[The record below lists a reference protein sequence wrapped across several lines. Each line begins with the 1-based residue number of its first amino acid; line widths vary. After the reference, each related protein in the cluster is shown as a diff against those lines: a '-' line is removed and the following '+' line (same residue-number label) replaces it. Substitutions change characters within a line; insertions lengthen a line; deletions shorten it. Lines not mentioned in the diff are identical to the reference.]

1 MIRRDQPEEI
11 QMVLIQLVNGLMEGM
26 TLFLIASGL
35 TLIFGVTRIINFA
48 HGSFYMLGA
57 FLTYE
62 LVPLI
67 APGTLWGFF
76 VAVAVS
82 AAAVSALG
90 VLFETTVL
98 RRIYGKDGILQL
110 IVTVALVLIIR
121 DLVRMTWGANSVSVQ
136 MPDAL
141 MGALVAGNTYFPL
154 FPIAIF
160 AAGLTVV
167 FAMIWVIYFTRAGI
181 LLRAGT
187 DDRGMVALL
196 GVNEKL
202 IFTAVFAAGAFLA
215 GLAGGLSAPYGEV
228 NYLLDTTVIVS
239 AFIVCVIG
247 GLGNLYGA
255 LAGALVVGVTKAMG
269 VMYFPRLSMV
279 LIFLIMAAVLI
290 ARSMGRQGGP
300 AR

>member
-1 MIRRDQPEEI
+1 MFW
-11 QMVLIQLVNGLMEGM
+11 IQLVNGLMEGM

-48 HGSFYMLGA
+48 HGSLYMLGA

-67 APGTLWGFF
+67 APGSLWGFF
-76 VAVAVS
+76 
-82 AAAVSALG
+82 AAVLVAGAVVSVLG
-90 VLFETTVL
+90 VVFEMAAL
-98 RRIYGKDGILQL
+98 RRIYGADGLMQL
-110 IVTVALVLIIR
+110 IVTVALVLILR
-121 DLVRMTWGANSVSVQ
+121 DAVRMIWGPNSLSVP
-136 MPDAL
+136 MPGAL
-141 MGALVAGNTYFPL
+141 MGALQIGGNYVPL
-154 FPIAIF
+154 FPIAVF
-160 AAGLTVV
+160 LAGLVV
-167 FAMIWVIYFTRAGI
+167 VAAMIWGIYFTRAGI

-187 DDRGMVALL
+187 DDRGMVALC

-228 NYLLDTTVIVS
+228 NHLLDTTVIVS

-255 LAGALVVGVTKAMG
+255 LAGALVVGVTKAIG

-279 LIFLIMAAVLI
+279 LIFLIMALVLI
-290 ARSMGRQGGP
+290 ARSMGRQGGGV
-300 AR
+300 R

>member
-1 MIRRDQPEEI
+1 ML
-11 QMVLIQLVNGLMEGM
+11 LIQLVNGLMEGM

-48 HGSFYMLGA
+48 HGSLYMVGA
-57 FLTYE
+57 YLAYTF
-62 LVPLI
+62 VPLI
-67 APGTLWGFF
+67 APGTMWGFL
-76 VAVAVS
+76 AAAL
-82 AAAVSALG
+82 AAAVIVSVLG
-90 VLFETTVL
+90 VIFEMLVL
-98 RRIYGKDGILQL
+98 RRIYGADGLMQL
-110 IVTVALVLIIR
+110 LVTVALVLIIR
-121 DLVRMTWGANSVSVQ
+121 DLVRMTWGANSVTVP

-141 MGALVAGNTYFPL
+141 MGAIVIGDNYFPM

-160 AAGLTVV
+160 VAGLVV
-167 FAMIWVIYFTRAGI
+167 VLAMIYVIYFTRAGI
-181 LLRAGT
+181 MLRAGT

-202 IFTAVFAAGAFLA
+202 IFTSVFAAGAFLA
-215 GLAGGLSAPYGEV
+215 GLAGALAAPYGDV
-228 NYLLDTTVIVS
+228 NHLLDTTIIVT

-255 LAGALVVGVTKAMG
+255 LAAAMVVGLTKAIG

-279 LIFLIMAAVLI
+279 LIFLIMAAVLT
-290 ARSMGRQGGP
+290 ARSLGRQGGP

>member
-1 MIRRDQPEEI
+1 MI
-11 QMVLIQLVNGLMEGM
+11 LIQLVNGLMEGM

-48 HGSFYMLGA
+48 HGSLYMLGA
-57 FLTYE
+57 FLTYTF
-62 LVPLI
+62 VPLV

-76 VAVAVS
+76 AAVAVS
-82 AAAVSALG
+82 AAMVSALG
-90 VLFETTVL
+90 ILFEMGAL
-98 RRIYGKDGILQL
+98 RRIYGKDSLLQL

-121 DLVRMTWGANSVSVQ
+121 DVVRMIWGANSVSVQ

-141 MGALVAGNTYFPL
+141 MGALVIGDNYFPL

-160 AAGLTVV
+160 VAGLVV
-167 FAMIWVIYFTRAGI
+167 VLAMIWVIYFTRAGI

-228 NYLLDTTVIVS
+228 NYLLDTTIIVS

-255 LAGALVVGVTKAMG
+255 LAGALVVGVTKAIG

>member
-1 MIRRDQPEEI
+1 
-11 QMVLIQLVNGLMEGM
+11 MVLIQFVNGLMEGM

-35 TLIFGVTRIINFA
+35 TLIFGVSRIINFA
-48 HGSFYMLGA
+48 HGSLYMLGA

-62 LVPLI
+62 LVQII

-76 VAVAVS
+76 ASVIVGAAMVS
-82 AAAVSALG
+82 LIG
-90 VLFETTVL
+90 VLFEVTAL
-98 RRIYGKDGILQL
+98 RRIYGADGLMQL
-110 IVTVALVLIIR
+110 IVTIALVLIVR
-121 DLVRMTWGANSVSVQ
+121 DVVRMIWGPNSITVP

-141 MGALVAGNTYFPL
+141 AGAIVIGENYFPL
-154 FPIAIF
+154 FPIVVF
-160 AAGLTVV
+160 AAGLVIV
-167 FAMIWVIYFTRAGI
+167 LAMVWVIYFTRAGI

-187 DDRGMVALL
+187 DDRGMAALL
-196 GVNEKL
+196 GINERM

-228 NYLLDTTVIVS
+228 NHLLDTTVIVS

-255 LAGALVVGVTKAMG
+255 LAGALVVGITKAMG

-290 ARSMGRQGGP
+290 GRSLGRQGGS

>member
-1 MIRRDQPEEI
+1 ML
-11 QMVLIQLVNGLMEGM
+11 LIQLVNGLMEGM

-48 HGSFYMLGA
+48 HGSLYMLGA

-76 VAVAVS
+76 
-82 AAAVSALG
+82 AAVLLSGLLVSVLG
-90 VLFETTVL
+90 IVFEMTAL
-98 RRIYGKDGILQL
+98 RRIYGADGLMQL
-110 IVTVALVLIIR
+110 IVTVALVLILR
-121 DLVRMTWGANSVSVQ
+121 DVVRMIWGANSLSVP
-136 MPDAL
+136 MPNAL
-141 MGALVAGNTYFPL
+141 MGALQIGDNYFPL
-154 FPIAIF
+154 FPIAVF
-160 AAGLTVV
+160 LAGLVV
-167 FAMIWVIYFTRAGI
+167 VGVMIWAIYFTRAGI

-187 DDRGMVALL
+187 DDRGMVALC
-196 GVNEKL
+196 GVNEKM

-215 GLAGGLSAPYGEV
+215 GLAGGLAAPYGEV

-255 LAGALVVGVTKAMG
+255 VAGALIVGITKSIG

-279 LIFLIMAAVLI
+279 LIFLIMALI
-290 ARSMGRQGGP
+290 LFARSLGREGGSV
-300 AR
+300 R

>member
-1 MIRRDQPEEI
+1 
-11 QMVLIQLVNGLMEGM
+11 MVLIQLVNGLMEGM

-62 LVPLI
+62 LVPVI

-76 VAVAVS
+76 AAVIVS

-90 VLFETTVL
+90 ILFEMTAL

-110 IVTVALVLIIR
+110 VVTVALVLIVR
-121 DLVRMTWGANSVSVQ
+121 DVVRTIWGANSVSVQ

-141 MGALVAGNTYFPL
+141 MGALIVNDNYFPL
-154 FPIAIF
+154 FPIAVF
-160 AAGLTVV
+160 GAGLVV
-167 FAMIWVIYFTRAGI
+167 VLAMIWVIYFTRAGI

-215 GLAGGLSAPYGEV
+215 GLAGGLNAPYGEV
-228 NYLLDTTVIVS
+228 NYLLDTTIIVS

-255 LAGALVVGVTKAMG
+255 LAGALVVGVTKALG

>member
-1 MIRRDQPEEI
+1 MI
-11 QMVLIQLVNGLMEGM
+11 LIQLVNGLMEGM

-48 HGSFYMLGA
+48 HGSLYMLGA
-57 FLTYE
+57 FLSYE
-62 LVPLI
+62 FVPLI

-76 VAVAVS
+76 
-82 AAAVSALG
+82 AAALLAGLVVSLLG
-90 VLFETTVL
+90 VLFEMAVL
-98 RRIYGKDGILQL
+98 RRIYGADGLMQL
-110 IVTVALVLIIR
+110 IVTVALVLILR
-121 DLVRMTWGANSVSVQ
+121 DVVRIVWGPNSLGVP
-136 MPDAL
+136 MPEAL
-141 MGALVAGNTYFPL
+141 MGALQIGDNYFPL
-154 FPIAIF
+154 FPIAVF
-160 AAGLTVV
+160 AAGLVV
-167 FAMIWVIYFTRAGI
+167 VAAMIWVIYFTRAGI

-215 GLAGGLSAPYGEV
+215 GLAGGLAAPYGEV
-228 NYLLDTTVIVS
+228 NHLLDTTVIVS

-255 LAGALVVGVTKAMG
+255 LAGALVVGVTKAVG

-279 LIFLIMAAVLI
+279 LIFLIMALVLV
-290 ARSMGRQGGP
+290 ARSLGRQGGS

>member
-1 MIRRDQPEEI
+1 ML
-11 QMVLIQLVNGLMEGM
+11 LIQLVNGLMEGM

-48 HGSFYMLGA
+48 HGSLYMLGA

-76 VAVAVS
+76 
-82 AAAVSALG
+82 AAVLLSGLLVSVLG
-90 VLFETTVL
+90 IVFEMTAL
-98 RRIYGKDGILQL
+98 RRIYGADGLMQL
-110 IVTVALVLIIR
+110 IVTVALVLILR
-121 DLVRMTWGANSVSVQ
+121 DVVRMIWGANSLSVP
-136 MPDAL
+136 MPNAL
-141 MGALVAGNTYFPL
+141 MGALQIGDNYFPL
-154 FPIAIF
+154 FPIAVF
-160 AAGLTVV
+160 LAGLVV
-167 FAMIWVIYFTRAGI
+167 VGVMIWAIYFTRAGI

-187 DDRGMVALL
+187 DDRGMVALC
-196 GVNEKL
+196 GVNEKM

-215 GLAGGLSAPYGEV
+215 GLAGGLAAPYGEV

-255 LAGALVVGVTKAMG
+255 VAGALIVGITKSIG

-279 LIFLIMAAVLI
+279 LIFLIMALI
-290 ARSMGRQGGP
+290 LFARSLGRQGGSV
-300 AR
+300 R